1 MGNLFS
7 GETDSVI
14 VKVKP
19 YFFTQNKDGYSQDKI
34 KHFKITKIITLKKK
48 DKDYLF
54 NLSKYTIKKTSFKNN
69 ELSFNIEYHKDLSC
83 SEIESYIRDAW
94 HKFCNAG
101 DPIKPNFIKEKKHN
115 KKQIYFAIS
124 DIEFEYPKLS

>member
-1 MGNLFS
+1 MGNLLS
-7 GETDSVI
+7 GTTDNVI
-14 VKVKP
+14 IKVKP
-19 YFFTQNKDGYSQDKI
+19 YFFTKNTDGYSHDKI
-34 KHFKITKIITLKKK
+34 KNFKIIKMITLKKK

-69 ELSFNIEYHKDLSC
+69 ELCFNIEYDKDLSC
-83 SEIESYIRDAW
+83 SEIESYIKDAW

-124 DIEFEYPKLS
+124 EVVFEYPKL

>member
-54 NLSKYTIKKTSFKNN
+54 NLSKYTIKKTSFK
-69 ELSFNIEYHKDLSC
+69 
-83 SEIESYIRDAW
+83 
-94 HKFCNAG
+94 
-101 DPIKPNFIKEKKHN
+101 HN
-115 KKQIYFAIS
+115 SLCFAHQ
-124 DIEFEYPKLS
+124 

>member
-7 GETDSVI
+7 QETDSVI

-19 YFFTQNKDGYSQDKI
+19 YFFTTNEDGYSHDKI
-34 KHFKITKIITLKKK
+34 KNFKITKMISLKKT

-54 NLSKYTIKKTSFKNN
+54 NIGKYKIKTASFKNN
-69 ELSFNIEYHKDLSC
+69 ELIFDIKYNTILNC
-83 SEIESYIRDAW
+83 SEIESYISDAW

-101 DPIKPNFIKEKKHN
+101 DPIKPTFIKEKKHN
-115 KKQIYFAIS
+115 NKTIYFATD
-124 DIEFEYPKLS
+124 DITFEYPKLS

>member
-69 ELSFNIEYHKDLSC
+69 ELCFNIEYDKDLSC